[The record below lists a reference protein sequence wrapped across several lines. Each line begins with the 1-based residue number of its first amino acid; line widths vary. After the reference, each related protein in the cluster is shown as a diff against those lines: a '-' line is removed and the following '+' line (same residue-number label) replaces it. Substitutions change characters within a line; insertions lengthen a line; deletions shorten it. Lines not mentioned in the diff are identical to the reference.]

1 MDQREGRPRLP
12 LEAADWSWG
21 TARPLGPSPERI
33 GGAQQPFP
41 IPNRHSKRPVQQ
53 IRLLSRRV
61 VEEVNGRQERIPT
74 LIKIMSPKK
83 TVLRHLTELH
93 EETGAEQYTHPGD
106 IRGFDPEDSRCKE
119 AVNQLLR
126 DRYINGR
133 KGPDGGM
140 VIALNVT
147 RLRDVRREIR
157 PWFATPL
164 LWVGIA
170 LIAATGIAVSM
181 I

>member
-1 MDQREGRPRLP
+1 
-12 LEAADWSWG
+12 
-21 TARPLGPSPERI
+21 
-33 GGAQQPFP
+33 
-41 IPNRHSKRPVQQ
+41 
-53 IRLLSRRV
+53 
-61 VEEVNGRQERIPT
+61 
-74 LIKIMSPKK
+74 MSPKK

-93 EETGAEQYTHPGD
+93 EENGAEQYTHPGD
-106 IRGFDPEDSRCKE
+106 IQGFDPEDSRCKE

-133 KGPDGGM
+133 KGADGGM

-164 LWVGIA
+164 LWVGIV

-181 I
+181 L